1 MSSTGTAD
9 FGGQCGECKDK
20 GAYFT
25 ATCIGGMQVGQSATV
40 NGNSPQA
47 CVVANDGGT
56 VFAIDLQAVAGIYSY
71 QVRVDAK
78 GPKGAFSGSMYL
90 AFEDQ
95 TGDVYYLSIFSSS
108 REWHQVSYN
117 SSKPELVKIYWSNYS
132 FTVGSGDSAKA
143 KPNYK
148 VETAVA

>member
-1 MSSTGTAD
+1 MSNGTAD
-9 FGGQCGECKDK
+9 FKGQCGECKS
-20 GAYFT
+20 GYYT
-25 ATCIGGMQVGQSATV
+25 ATCTGGMQVGQSATV

-56 VFAIDLQAVAGIYSY
+56 VYGIELQTVAGIYDY

-78 GPKGAFSGSMYL
+78 GPKGIGSGSMYL

-95 TGDVYYLSIFSSS
+95 TGDIYYLSIYSST

-117 SSKPELVKIYWSNYS
+117 SSKPALVKIFWSDYS
-132 FTVGSGDSAKA
+132 FTASDAAASGE
-143 KPNYK
+143 KPAYK
-148 VETAVA
+148 VESSVA